1 MAYQPPFSLND
12 EILSL
17 VADIAQKVGR
27 VTAREEIRS
36 APKLRKEN
44 RIRTIHSSLAIENNT
59 LTLDQVTAVIE
70 GRHVIAPPKDILEV
84 QNAIRTYEALGSLKA
99 NSLEDLLSAHQ
110 MLMEGLASE
119 AGRFRSGNVGV
130 FAGNELIHAGTPARY
145 VPEVTGDLFAWLAS
159 TSAHPLVASC
169 VFHYEFEFIHPFSD
183 GNGRM
188 GRLWQTLILSEW
200 DQLFAWLPVESIV
213 KERQEEYYHE
223 LSCADAVGDCTGFV
237 AFMLKAIADAL
248 NESLLSST
256 DVGINVGINVG
267 ITNEA
272 TKTEEGVL
280 LLVRESPT
288 ITVAQA
294 AEQLGVSKRQAERVF
309 ASLKARG
316 VLVRVGANR
325 NGHWEVVKKG
335 FTSV

>member
-27 VTAREEIRS
+27 AAAREEARF

-70 GRHVIAPPKDILEV
+70 GKHVIAPPKDILEV
-84 QNAIRTYEALGSLKA
+84 QNAIRAYEALGSLNA
-99 NSLEDLLSAHQ
+99 NSVDDLLSAHRI
-110 MLMEGLASE
+110 LMEGLTPE

-130 FAGNELIHAGTPARY
+130 FAGKKLIHAGTPARY
-145 VPEVTGDLFAWLAS
+145 VPEVTGELFTWLGS
-159 TSAHPLVASC
+159 TNAHPLVASC
-169 VFHYEFEFIHPFSD
+169 VFHYEFEFIHPFAD

-200 DQLFAWLPVESIV
+200 NQLFAWLPVESVV
-213 KERQEEYYHE
+213 KERQEEYYRE
-223 LSCADAVGDCTGFV
+223 LNRADTAGDCTGFV
-237 AFMLKAIADAL
+237 AFMLKIIFDAL
-248 NESLLSST
+248 DESLPGST

-267 ITNEA
+267 IKNESTQA
-272 TKTEEGVL
+272 REMIL
-280 LLVRESPT
+280 ALVQKSPT
-288 ITVAQA
+288 ITVAQI
-294 AEQLGVSKRQAERVF
+294 AEQLGVSKRQAERLI
-309 ASLKARG
+309 ASMKVQG
-316 VLVRVGANR
+316 VLIRVGANR
-325 NGHWEVVKKG
+325 NGHWEIAEKG
-335 FTSV
+335 

>member
-1 MAYQPPFSLND
+1 M
-12 EILSL
+12 
-17 VADIAQKVGR
+17 
-27 VTAREEIRS
+27 
-36 APKLRKEN
+36 
-44 RIRTIHSSLAIENNT
+44 
-59 LTLDQVTAVIE
+59 IE

-223 LSCADAVGDCTGFV
+223 LSRADAVGDCTGFV